1 MTHPVTLQAEIGL
14 LSDLL
19 PVFAESTWHRIGF
32 DVDDR
37 AIGHLAEAFPTRHFR
52 SRRKREG
59 DRLAWTHLLLRFACD
74 CFVLVRA
81 SGYNDIEIHAATSE
95 QAMAAHDEVRAA
107 LGRLPSLQQEA
118 HFYVLRYDE
127 GLFLTESVTD
137 LPPDPG
143 DEFIT
148 LGYGTDALDWM
159 QQFQE
164 RTTAKVGGITLLDG
178 PPGTGKTSFISLLIR
193 RLRETHVFY
202 SLPVARDDA
211 FTSPELIP
219 FWKSQNERHPDRV
232 KVVVLE
238 DAERLLWSSRQDTRE
253 AVSALLNIAD
263 GLIGRML
270 RLHLIFSMNARAEGI
285 DPALLRPGRLRTQR
299 HFPLLHRGTAERIAS
314 IRGLSLD
321 PSDERE
327 RLPLADVLNPGTPVV
342 PPKKRLGF

>member
-1 MTHPVTLQAEIGL
+1 MTHNVTLQAEIGVL
-14 LSDLL
+14 NDLL
-19 PVFAESTWHRIGF
+19 PVFAEATWHRIGL

-37 AIGHLAEAFPTRHFR
+37 AIGHLAEAFPNRHFR
-52 SRRKREG
+52 SRRERQG
-59 DRLAWTHLLLRFACD
+59 DRLVWYYLVLRFASD
-74 CFVLVRA
+74 CFVLVRGD
-81 SGYNDIEIHAATSE
+81 GYDDIEVHAATSE
-95 QAMAAHDEVRAA
+95 QAMAAHDEIRTA
-107 LGRLPSLQQEA
+107 LARLPVRDQSAQ
-118 HFYVLRYDE
+118 FYVLRFDD

-137 LPPDPG
+137 LPADPG
-143 DEFIT
+143 DEFVT
-148 LGYGTDALDWM
+148 LGYGADALDWI
-159 QQFQE
+159 QQFHE
-164 RTTAKVGGITLLDG
+164 RTTSKVGGLTLLDG

-219 FWKSQNERHPDRV
+219 FWKSQNERHPERV

-270 RLHLIFSMNARAEGI
+270 RLHIVFSVNARAEGI
-285 DPALLRPGRLRTQR
+285 DPALLRPGRLRNQR
-299 HFPLLHRGTAERIAS
+299 HFGLLSRSTAERIAS

-321 PSDERE
+321 PADMRE
-327 RLPLADVLNPGTPVV
+327 RLPLADVLNPGTPVL
-342 PPKKRLGF
+342 PTRKRMGF